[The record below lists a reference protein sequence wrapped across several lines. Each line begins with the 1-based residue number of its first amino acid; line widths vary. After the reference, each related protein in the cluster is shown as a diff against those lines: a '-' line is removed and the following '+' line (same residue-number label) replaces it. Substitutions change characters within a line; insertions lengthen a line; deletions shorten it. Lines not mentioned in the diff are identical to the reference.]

1 MILIVSMARKDEYD
15 RSDGATGLKRK
26 FEELAACPA
35 VSLHFTEVSPETV
48 DRIRPQA
55 VFITGFGYPWSEVHV
70 PDLYPINDFL
80 HATDVPVYG
89 ACGGHQLIGYCF
101 SRDLR
106 RVKQLRGEPM
116 RRLRAGETDHG
127 PVSYNPGYYLAHG
140 FTEVQI
146 VARDP
151 IFQGLPRKV
160 RVLEWHYCEVKRLP
174 PEFEL
179 LATSAE
185 CRIEMMRHRS
195 RPIYGAQ
202 FHAEMWQEP
211 YTHGRTIMANFF
223 RLAGLGG

>member
-1 MILIVSMARKDEYD
+1 MILVVSMAKLDDYD

-26 FEELAACPA
+26 FEKLTGCPV
-35 VSLHFTEVSPETV
+35 VSLHYSEASPETI
-48 DRIRPQA
+48 DRIGAQA
-55 VFITGFGYPWSEVHV
+55 VFITGFGYPWSDIHV

-80 HATDVPVYG
+80 HTTKLPVYG

-106 RVKQLRGEPM
+106 KVKRLRDEPM
-116 RRLRAGETDHG
+116 RRLRPGETDHG
-127 PVSYNPGYYLAHG
+127 PISYNPGYYLAHG

-146 VARDP
+146 VRRDP
-151 IFQGLPRKV
+151 IWQGLRRKV

-174 PEFEL
+174 PEFVL
-179 LATSAE
+179 LATSPE

-202 FHAEMWQEP
+202 FHAEAWQEP
-211 YTHGRTIMANFF
+211 YTDGRRIMENFF
-223 RLAGLGG
+223 RLAGLVR